1 MHFAICIFHFA
12 LHCPGSAGTQ
22 LPGCIRDEATG
33 NPISDPV
40 NIKIAILAADATTII
55 REELHSAV
63 DPDNNGL
70 FSLVIG
76 QGSLVSGVSFSD
88 IDWSVTPKYILTKIW
103 YDGGYKDLGPAQLW
117 SVPYSMISD
126 NIIQPLDK
134 LTVKGTHTN
143 LVDPLFEVKNQAGNT
158 LFGVYNEGVEIFVGD
173 GAKGPKGGFAIG
185 TVGTKADYFMNL
197 TPENYFIGEGAGSK
211 NVGGLYNTFLG
222 YNSGVEN
229 TEGYSNIFIGKE
241 AGLNNIDGALN
252 TFIGTASGHDNK
264 FGWYNT
270 FLGTNAGYS
279 NTGSS
284 TPGDGYF
291 NVFVGPMSGYSNT
304 TGRDNIY
311 IGYNTGFW
319 NQTGGSNTF
328 IGTFSGKKTT
338 VGGNTF
344 IGLSSGENNSTGTNN
359 IFIGVQTGEKSTTGS
374 SNTFVG
380 HLAGWNN
387 DDGSNN
393 TYIGEYTGQAKV
405 DAIQNVF
412 LGAYAGAYGST
423 GSRNTYLGY
432 GAGGGN
438 TESGNVFIGN
448 EAGSSE
454 TTGNKL
460 YIENSSFGPDLALI
474 YGDFENDLLKLN
486 AKVTINDVLHLT
498 PRSEPPAGA
507 TMGDIYFDLET
518 KDLWYYDGTLWRKIA
533 FKE

>member
-1 MHFAICIFHFA
+1 